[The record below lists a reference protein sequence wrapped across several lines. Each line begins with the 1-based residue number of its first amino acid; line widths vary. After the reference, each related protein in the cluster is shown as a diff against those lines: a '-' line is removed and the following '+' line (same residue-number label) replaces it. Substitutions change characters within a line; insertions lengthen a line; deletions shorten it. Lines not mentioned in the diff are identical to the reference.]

1 MECFAQYLDDL
12 EDLCYAFA
20 LKWERIR
27 VKLRFMLGVAGAFS
41 LQLAG
46 IFLALENPPS
56 AVALVAVLVVWLLW
70 HGAVFHTPQAAANR

>member
-1 MECFAQYLDDL
+1 MEFLVQYLDDL

-27 VKLRFMLGVAGAFS
+27 ANLRFTLFVTAAFS

-46 IFLALENPPS
+46 VFLALVNPPS
-56 AVALVAVLVVWLLW
+56 AVALVAVLIVWLLW
-70 HGAVFHTPQAAANR
+70 QGVISHRPEAAANR

>member
-1 MECFAQYLDDL
+1 MECFVQYLDDL

-27 VKLRFMLGVAGAFS
+27 AKLRFTLFVAAAFS

-46 IFLALENPPS
+46 VFLALVNPPS

-70 HGAVFHTPQAAANR
+70 HGVVSHTPVAAANR